1 MAETPVYRGNLLPET
16 PTFEQL
22 QTIVPDYTAMLI
34 AVMTTL
40 ADRYGRQPEYPFI
53 DTKLD
58 LITGEDFPPDD
69 PVRGR
74 DTIYGWIQGRGLE
87 ALAGHSIYLHRR
99 GLATQLLPRLR
110 CMMEEVLA
118 RLRQMRRRN
127 SGHLSFFMNPEGAPF
142 RLDEEGQIQFFTLGA
157 DTPCGTSDLFCAKG
171 MLAAARVLGDL
182 EAAAEARAYCHQVDD
197 AIWQGRFASDQQPLD
212 PKNPVTPIPG
222 RHAHGPYMVQIGAA
236 TLMATLAADPD
247 SVDLGLRLI
256 RYELRHHAN
265 LKGRI
270 PELEEGDFWEAI
282 DDQGNPFRDGDAII
296 CDPGHALEFVGLALK
311 FTSTVRRLNL
321 ANQDQLREIT
331 VVEDVLPSLLIH
343 GFSLGFQ
350 PGPGGICKAFDLLS
364 RRPLNTD
371 MPWWNLPET
380 MRAAILCWR
389 VSRSPECLRV
399 LSASHN
405 AFIRHFVRPD
415 RHLMA
420 VQTRDAQG
428 RVVPVIPA
436 TADADPGYHT
446 GLSIID
452 LLDELAR
459 KEP

>member
-1 MAETPVYRGNLLPET
+1 MAETPVYRGSLLPET

-22 QTIVPDYTAMLI
+22 QTIVPDYTAMLVT
-34 AVMTTL
+34 VMTAL
-40 ADRYGRQPEYPFI
+40 ADRYERQPDYPFI

-58 LITGEDFPPDD
+58 LITGQDFPADD
-69 PVRGR
+69 LVRGR

-87 ALAGHSIYLHRR
+87 ALAGHCIWLHRR
-99 GLATQLLPRLR
+99 ELATELLPRLR
-110 CMMEEVLA
+110 NMMGEVLT

-127 SGHLSFFMNPEGAPF
+127 SGHLSFFMSPEGDPF
-142 RLDEEGQIQFFTLGA
+142 KLDEKGQIQFFSLGA

-182 EAAAEARAYCHQVDD
+182 EATDEARAYCRQVDD
-197 AIWQGRFASDQQPLD
+197 AIWQDRFVSDQQPLD
-212 PKNPVTPIPG
+212 PKNPVTPVPD
-222 RHAHGPYMVQIGAA
+222 RHAHGPYMVQIGTAA
-236 TLMATLAADPD
+236 LMAALEAAPD
-247 SVDLGLRLI
+247 SVDMGLRLI
-256 RYELRHHAN
+256 RHELRHHAN
-265 LKGRI
+265 LEGRI
-270 PELEEGDFWEAI
+270 PELEEYDFWEAI
-282 DDQGNPFRDGDAII
+282 DDQGNPYRDGEAIL

-311 FTSTVRRLNL
+311 FTSTVRRLKL
-321 ANQDQLREIT
+321 PTEDQLREIK
-331 VVEDVLPSLLIH
+331 VIEKVLPSLLTH
-343 GFSLGFQ
+343 GFSLGFL
-350 PGPGGICKAFDLLS
+350 PGPEGICKTFDLLS

-380 MRAAILCWR
+380 MRAAILCWH
-389 VSRSPECLRV
+389 VSGDPECLRV

-420 VQTRDAQG
+420 VQTRDEQG
-428 RVVPVIPA
+428 EVVPVIPA

-452 LLDELAR
+452 LLDELER
-459 KEP
+459 